1 MHFKYLTIQ
10 IPQIQILPMSQKN
23 ISQVITSD
31 FEFTPTIFLVG
42 VIRPE
47 YQCNKMP
54 TIKQCYLQIRGLCLS
69 VPKKIYFT
77 PNSLAEKNLIGPI
90 K

>member
-47 YQCNKMP
+47 YQCNKML
-54 TIKQCYLQIRGLCLS
+54 TIKQ
-69 VPKKIYFT
+69 
-77 PNSLAEKNLIGPI
+77 
-90 K
+90 